1 MITLETERLILR
13 MFRQDD
19 LDAYAAMCADEEV
32 MRYIGEG
39 KAIDRVAAWR
49 QMAMMLGQWCLKGHG
64 QFALEERATG
74 TLLGRAGY
82 FEPEGWPGFELG
94 WLLRRESWGKGYATE
109 ATRLLLRHAFEAM
122 GRGCRDAS
130 AVRARRPPAPRPRAC
145 SQAPPPG
152 AGRRRAGCLPAPAGR
167 APRTRRASTRRTRLP
182 ARRARRGDRAP
193 GARGRR
199 CPWCRP

>member
-1 MITLETERLILR
+1 MITLETERLVLR

-39 KAIDRVAAWR
+39 KAIDRVGAWR

-74 TLLGRAGY
+74 VLLGRAGY

-122 GRGCRDAS
+122 GRERVIS
-130 AVRARRPPAPRPRAC
+130 LIRPANTRSIRVAERL
-145 SQAPPPG
+145 G
-152 AGRRRAGCLPAPAGR
+152 ERLEGRTEIFGLEALLYAIDRKAWRAGG
-167 APRTRRASTRRTRLP
+167 
-182 ARRARRGDRAP
+182 G
-193 GARGRR
+193 G
-199 CPWCRP
+199 